1 MKIHF
6 KGLAFY
12 LATALCVVCMVGLG
26 SKWAD
31 LRNQENSGKEAK
43 ISEATTRPLR
53 PNRKSGSAKPFQQQ
67 VAAIRGIASPDERL
81 RASIDFATHLPAS
94 EIAAWMESRWF
105 QTGNGY
111 DVTLFHNILIERW
124 GKEDPEGLLLWQA
137 KHNRVETG
145 VTLAAWARVD
155 PERTLVFINERL
167 TADQKLQAMMEI
179 ARNNPSFAL
188 RCLRDMPDGKSIAE
202 GYDLAAFHYRA
213 ILSEMADSSPVELEQ
228 SLDSLPEGMR
238 NLAESALIGSRLRSS
253 FETEFPKL
261 LDRQDGW
268 VMLRGNLS
276 SSSEVRLKLFEHLA
290 MLPQRW
296 KRELVHVAS
305 NAIDSSIAL
314 QWWNSDLEGMGFTS
328 NDARHIRNT
337 AISALARQQPAD
349 ALRLMKNTEISE
361 DQRADLVA
369 NIFRNLEEGADFDGL
384 IQILDSDEDK
394 KIAQSF
400 IPLDKD
406 SSAAAKIS
414 SPADWLTQA
423 ASVDFDAG
431 STEHFFTVLNAWDQ
445 DRIKELGK
453 GLTNLPEDQRWKAV
467 RLLTHSRNHFRNLNP
482 ELTGEA
488 IRHLIADESPV
499 EDKEWDPFSSKLTN
513 PSLHAVNWMLKDP
526 DAARQWVQSL
536 PDGEAKLWAQRN
548 LAINWQYYDPEA
560 VTRWL
565 KTLPTEARTKVEH
578 FMKTG
583 SSENEP
589 GTED

>member
-26 SKWAD
+26 SKLAD
-31 LRNQENSGKEAK
+31 LRRKQNSADVAK
-43 ISEATTRPLR
+43 IPEPQTRSLR
-53 PNRKSGSAKPFQQQ
+53 PSRKTGSSKPFQQQ
-67 VAAIRGIASPDERL
+67 VAAIRGIASPEERL
-81 RASIDFATHLPAS
+81 RATIDFATHLPAS
-94 EIAAWMESRWF
+94 EIAAWMEGRWF
-105 QTGNGY
+105 QTGNGF

-137 KHNRVETG
+137 DHNPEQTG
-145 VTLAAWARVD
+145 ATLARWATSD
-155 PERTLVFINERL
+155 SERTLDFIKNHL
-167 TADQKLQAMMEI
+167 TANQKQQAMMGI

-188 RCLRDMPDGKSIAE
+188 LCLRDMPAGKATVD
-202 GYDLAAFHYRA
+202 GYDLSGFHNSVVFA
-213 ILSEMADSSPVELEQ
+213 EIAKSSPAELEQ
-228 SLDSLPEGMR
+228 GLDTLPEDMR
-238 NLAESALIGSRLRSS
+238 KLAESALIGSRLRSS
-253 FETEFPKL
+253 FDTEFPKL
-261 LDRQDGW
+261 LDRADGW
-268 VMLRGNLS
+268 NILNQNIQS
-276 SSSEVRLKLFEHLA
+276 FEVRAKLFEQLA
-290 MLPQRW
+290 NLPQEW
-296 KRELVHVAS
+296 KNQLARVAYK
-305 NAIDSSIAL
+305 AIDSSEAL
-314 QWWNSDLEGMGFTS
+314 QWWNSDLEGMGFRS
-328 NDARHIRNT
+328 SDAQRIRNT

-349 ALRLMKNTEISE
+349 ALRLMKNAEISE

-414 SPADWLTQA
+414 SPADWLAQA
-423 ASVDFDAG
+423 ASVDPDYQSRQRIF
-431 STEHFFTVLNAWDQ
+431 SVLADWDQ
-445 DRIKELGK
+445 EKIVELGK
-453 GLTNLPEDQRWKAV
+453 MLPSLPEDQRRNAA
-467 RLLTHSRNHFRNLNP
+467 LLLANSHKHLLNFSP
-482 ELTGEA
+482 EVIGEA
-488 IRHLIADESPV
+488 IRHLIADDITIQADEN
-499 EDKEWDPFSSKLTN
+499 DPFSEKPTQAC
-513 PSLHAVNWMLKDP
+513 LHAVNWMLKDP
-526 DAARQWVQSL
+526 EAASQWVQSL

-548 LAINWQYYDPEA
+548 LAINWQLYDPEA

-565 KTLPTEARTKVEH
+565 KTLPSESRTKVEH